1 MPRALRILPR
11 SGRYV
16 PVKQDI
22 ISFLDICAMQGQLVL
37 AEAPSIPA
45 INDKMVYCTG
55 ARKHGDDRYIILDG
69 EEYSQIHFVDGT
81 IKLYWH

>member
-1 MPRALRILPR
+1 MMTAM
-11 SGRYV
+11 
-16 PVKQDI
+16 DI

>member
-1 MPRALRILPR
+1 M
-11 SGRYV
+11 GEH
-16 PVKQDI
+16 I

-55 ARKHGDDRYIILDG
+55 ARKHGDDRYIILGG

>member
-1 MPRALRILPR
+1 MIAASTWRATGNNQCKAGWLMLKIET
-11 SGRYV
+11 
-16 PVKQDI
+16 
-22 ISFLDICAMQGQLVL
+22 
-37 AEAPSIPA
+37 EAPSIPA

>member
-1 MPRALRILPR
+1 M
-11 SGRYV
+11 GEH
-16 PVKQDI
+16 I

-37 AEAPSIPA
+37 AEAPSITA

-69 EEYSQIHFVDGT
+69 EEYS
-81 IKLYWH
+81 

>member
-1 MPRALRILPR
+1 M
-11 SGRYV
+11 GEH
-16 PVKQDI
+16 I

-37 AEAPSIPA
+37 AEAPPIPA

>member
-1 MPRALRILPR
+1 M
-11 SGRYV
+11 GEH
-16 PVKQDI
+16 I

-69 EEYSQIHFVDGT
+69 EEYSQSFYAICMGL
-81 IKLYWH
+81 IQSNAGSL

>member
-1 MPRALRILPR
+1 M
-11 SGRYV
+11 GEH
-16 PVKQDI
+16 I

-55 ARKHGDDRYIILDG
+55 ARKHGDARYIILDG
-69 EEYSQIHFVDGT
+69 
-81 IKLYWH
+81 LYWH